1 MSYTEVH
8 AITLSKTSERKLQ
21 DRAIGNQMA
30 AMLTN
35 LNQRNLQVRGL
46 TLAADPQEDNP
57 EGLAW
62 TRYDNAD
69 EETRDMLPWFTQMHL
84 QVIWHREDD
93 QHPEKYEVASLVRRL
108 AEKAQTRAYGEW
120 EVQYVN
126 GQTYV
131 APEEDDVTIGSDSQV
146 IDYAD
151 VKVPGDLD
159 SYFSHLFGLDAQIS
173 MVMSSLDAAIDSNWD
188 NRYHAVLVGP
198 PGCGKS
204 DICLSLKRALGE
216 DAVWSLDAT
225 STTKDGAIKE
235 ISERPVLPRIMV
247 LEEAEKAPEAALSF
261 LLGIMDQRAEVRKI
275 TARQKIQREAKMLV
289 LCTVND
295 YDKFIQLQAGALESR
310 SSNEV
315 WFQRPGRDTL
325 ALILAREIGKV
336 NGDHRWAKPAL
347 DYCEQHNIYDPRKV
361 ISMCM
366 RGRDMWL
373 DGTEDEP
380 STFAKL
386 LDATARPVVE
396 DDKSQS

>member
-1 MSYTEVH
+1 MYEETHTV
-8 AITLSKTSERKLQ
+8 TLAKISERKLQ
-21 DRAIGNQMA
+21 DRAMGNQMG

-35 LNQRNLQVRGL
+35 LNQRNIQVRGL
-46 TLAADPQEDNP
+46 TLAADPQADNED
-57 EGLAW
+57 GAAW
-62 TRYDNAD
+62 TRYANAD
-69 EETRDMLPWFTQMHL
+69 EETKADLPWFTQMHL
-84 QVIWHREDD
+84 QVIWHREDG
-93 QHPEKYEVASLVRRL
+93 QHPEKYEVASFIRKLG
-108 AEKAQTRAYGEW
+108 EKAKTQAYGNW

-126 GQTYV
+126 GEPYV
-131 APEEDDVTIGSDSQV
+131 SPEEDEIAIGTDSSV

-151 VKVPGDLD
+151 VKVPDDLD
-159 SYFSHLFGLDAQIS
+159 DYFSHLYGLDAQIA
-173 MVMSSLDAAIDSNWD
+173 MVKSSLDAAIDSSWES
-188 NRYHAVLVGP
+188 RYHAVLVGP

-247 LEEAEKAPEAALSF
+247 LEEAEKAPEAALTF
-261 LLGIMDQRAEVRKI
+261 LLGLMDQRAEVRKI

-295 YDKFIQLQAGALESR
+295 YDKFCQLQAGALESR

-325 ALILAREIGKV
+325 ALILAREIGKI
-336 NGDHRWAKPAL
+336 NGNHDWAKPAL
-347 DYCEQHNIYDPRKV
+347 DYAEQHNIYDPRKV
-361 ISMCM
+361 ISICM
-366 RGRDMWL
+366 RGRDLWL
-373 DGTEDEP
+373 DGTDEEP

-386 LDATARPVVE
+386 LDATKRPVVE
-396 DDKSQS
+396 DTKSQT